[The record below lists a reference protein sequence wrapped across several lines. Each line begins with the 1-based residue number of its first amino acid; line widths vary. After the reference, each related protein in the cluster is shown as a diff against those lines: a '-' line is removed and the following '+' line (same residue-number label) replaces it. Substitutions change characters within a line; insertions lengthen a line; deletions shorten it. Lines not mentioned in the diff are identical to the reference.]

1 MLMMMKKTR
10 KNSVKDI
17 LIDLYLFPSL
27 WKYQQEINH
36 LSESEMIATNNN
48 NNNHSN
54 YILAKRFKKFRCP
67 HCEHS

>member
-10 KNSVKDI
+10 KNSIKDI

-36 LSESEMIATNNN
+36 VSESEMIATNNN
-48 NNNHSN
+48 TNHSN
-54 YILAKRFKKFRCP
+54 YVLAKRFKKFRCP